1 MINMYQSTLTEQER
15 AEVGQSIKTIE
26 KRAREARNGIYD
38 VDLTEKEG
46 FLFTHSSF
54 FGDFE
59 GALQNS
65 NIEKALRDAQ
75 SRILKK
81 GNRRKTILEYDPIP
95 MNQWCDGLLI
105 DRVSFD
111 PDSRLLV
118 VDGSA
123 NFLQPVYWIT
133 MVLYVQDMNTGD
145 VYTSSALPE
154 AYNTASANVELNCI
168 LPQGINSYD
177 VEIELKALWQ
187 ESVSTEPVT
196 KILYQSIPDL
206 YAPMTS
212 VPKTWIQVNNP
223 RLLPQHQNC
232 PNIRIALNRVPS
244 QVLDCD
250 YYYTDD
256 PSIAVRLDN
265 NGVINFPSGIQLL
278 SCDNSKCYIKKAGVV
293 ESGVAQI
300 DNNQVTYSFEN
311 NPNPQMYYSFPTD
324 WAEKAPW
331 SSGDLCDITI
341 SLPIS
346 YNFIGDSNTY
356 RTTIYIS
363 SDQSLVGTPQLQLIP
378 KLQFLWGCL
387 AADSMILMSDGSQK
401 RIDEV
406 MIGEKVIA
414 NPSSEQLTV
423 VNVWTGSEDKPC
435 FRFSAGELT
444 ILVTG
449 DHPMIT
455 DSGLRKA
462 SLVTLQDKLLTENG
476 YVEITSITVEP
487 YEGRVYN
494 LDLGEDDESATVNGM
509 QLSTMVANGFV
520 VGDNKVQAGLSAE
533 SSYMERLVI

>member
-1 MINMYQSTLTEQER
+1 MYQSTLTEQER
-15 AEVGQSIKTIE
+15 AEVGQSVKTIE
-26 KRAREARNGIYD
+26 KRAREARNGIFD

-95 MNQWCDGLLI
+95 TNQWCDGLLI
-105 DRVSFD
+105 DRVSYD
-111 PDSRLLV
+111 PDSKLLV

-133 MVLYVQDMNTGD
+133 MVLYVQDANTGD
-145 VYTSSALPE
+145 VYASTTLPE
-154 AYNTASANVELNCI
+154 VYNTASANVELNCM
-168 LPQGINSYD
+168 LPQGVNSYD
-177 VEIELKALWQ
+177 VEVELKALWQ
-187 ESVSTEPVT
+187 ESISTEPVT
-196 KILYQSIPDL
+196 KILYQSILDI

-212 VPKTWIQVNNP
+212 VPKAFIQVNNP
-223 RLLPQHQNC
+223 CLKPNHQSC
-232 PNIRIALNRVPS
+232 PNIRIALYRTPA
-244 QVLDCD
+244 QVGDCD
-250 YYYTDD
+250 YYYTEDSSYD
-256 PSIAVRLDN
+256 VCLAND
-265 NGVINFPSGIQLL
+265 GVITFPSGIVLQ
-278 SCDNSKCYIKKAGVV
+278 SCNNYACYIKKAGVV

-300 DNNQVTYSFEN
+300 DNSGLSYNIVN
-311 NPNPQMYYSFPTD
+311 NPYPQLYYSFAED
-324 WAEKAPW
+324 WAKKAPW

-341 SLPIS
+341 TLPIS

-356 RTTIYIS
+356 ISTVFIS

-387 AADSMILMSDGSQK
+387 AADSMILMSDGSRK

-406 MIGEKVIA
+406 KIGEKVIA
-414 NPSSEQLTV
+414 NPSGEQLTV

-435 FRFSAGELT
+435 FRFTAGECT

-462 SLVTLQDKLLTENG
+462 SQVTLQDKLLTENG
-476 YVEITSITVEP
+476 YVEITSISEEP
-487 YEGRVYN
+487 YEGTVYN

-520 VGDNKVQAGLSAE
+520 VGDNQVQGSLRSE